1 MPTLINAKRICLA
14 GALAASS
21 ACCMADT
28 VYEDEPYLPWKASAT
43 FGVSDNDYEIDFGI
57 AYFPIPYVGLRVE
70 IGLPMELNSMPDFI
84 IDSWGSYD
92 DYYYYNDNN
101 YTARFT
107 FSPSVVVRTPR
118 LFSLES
124 AGIDFHLF
132 ASPGITLSPGA
143 SGSYK
148 SRWFYWR
155 GEAGIEAAF
164 DRFSIALSYKQS
176 NFYLY
181 DGFQSSDSDV
191 SCKGERTHSVL
202 LTGTYSF

>member
-1 MPTLINAKRICLA
+1 MSLSLNFKRLCLA
-14 GALAASS
+14 AALSAST
-21 ACCMADT
+21 AYGMADT

-43 FGVSDNDYEIDFGI
+43 FGISDNDYEIDSGI

-70 IGLPMELNSMPDFI
+70 IGLPMELSSLPDYI
-84 IDSWGSYD
+84 INSWGSYD
-92 DYYYYNDNN
+92 DYYYYNDNS

-118 LFSLES
+118 LFTLES

-143 SGSYK
+143 SGSYR

-176 NFYLY
+176 NFYLF
-181 DGFQSSDSDV
+181 DGFQSSYSDV
-191 SCKGERTHSVL
+191 SCKNERTHSVL